1 VKPTRLPG
9 INTTKQNTRYTI
21 ELPASA
27 IEVIRWHIRTQ
38 LETPEQQNSNLLFP
52 SITGSFRAPTV
63 LNKPFASVSD
73 AIELGYHFTQRGMR
87 RTFNDLMRAA
97 QVEAIVTRSIS
108 GHLTER
114 MQDHYSTVSGAE
126 QRASIAKVI
135 ALMAPEESRHAA
147 A

>member
-1 VKPTRLPG
+1 M
-9 INTTKQNTRYTI
+9 
-21 ELPASA
+21 
-27 IEVIRWHIRTQ
+27 
-38 LETPEQQNSNLLFP
+38 
-52 SITGSFRAPTV
+52 
-63 LNKPFASVSD
+63 LNKPFAAVSE
-73 AIELGYHFTQRGMR
+73 AIELGYPFTQRGMR

-114 MQDHYSTVSGAE
+114 MQNHYSTVSGAE

-135 ALMAPEESRHAA
+135 DLMTPRKRQHAA